1 MSYHRQPEP
10 GYSREATL
18 TPAPPRDVTLLEE
31 HVKVLDQ
38 HGSSLCSAL
47 TKVSQVVDR
56 LLGSEPSKECAPCA
70 PIPDY
75 PLIGKVGCAARALT
89 PLIDAIHEQISR
101 LEWL

>member
-18 TPAPPRDVTLLEE
+18 TPVPPPDTTLLEE

-38 HGSSLCSAL
+38 HGSSLCNAL
-47 TKVSQVVDR
+47 TRVSQVANR
-56 LLGSEPSKECAPCA
+56 LLGTVPSKDCPPCA

-75 PLIGKVGCAARALT
+75 PLIEKVGCTARALT
-89 PLIDAIHEQISR
+89 PLIDAIHEQITR
-101 LEWL
+101 LERL